1 MSVARRLRRHL
12 RAHSDTWV
20 LKRVLL
26 SLLVVGGLSCFT
38 LASTFALFTTEVT
51 NANGSIASGTLYLG
65 NQPSTSGSMCFSY
78 NGTANSNASCSALTG
93 SAVMYP
99 AGATATANI
108 TVTNGGTIA
117 GSTLALYMPSCSAAS
132 TTGAPSPGGGNPCT
146 TGGLEVEIM
155 ETGSNF
161 STANCGTSMNTAC
174 NCRYPETT
182 GTCAFFANTLNTLA
196 TTKNSATSMY
206 GLGEG
211 LAASQTRYFVIAMAL
226 PSTAANNLQ
235 GEAAQ
240 FNLTWNLSQ

>member
-1 MSVARRLRRHL
+1 MSSARRVRRHL
-12 RAHSDTWV
+12 RAHADTWV

-51 NANGSIASGTLYLG
+51 NANGSISSGTLYLG
-65 NQPSTSGSMCFSY
+65 NQPSTSGGMCFSY
-78 NGTANSNASCSALTG
+78 NGTLNSNTSCSPLTG
-93 SAVMYP
+93 SAVVYP
-99 AGATATANI
+99 GGSAATANI
-108 TVTNGGTIA
+108 TVTNGGTVP
-117 GSTLALYMPSCSAAS
+117 GSTLALYMPSCSTAT

-174 NCRYPETT
+174 NCRYPETS
-182 GTCAFFANTLNTLA
+182 GTCAFLANTLNTLA
-196 TTKNSATSMY
+196 TTKNSSSSMY
-206 GLGEG
+206 ALGKGLDVG
-211 LAASQTRYFVIAMAL
+211 QIRYFVIAMAL
-226 PSTAANNLQ
+226 PSSAANNLQ

>member
-1 MSVARRLRRHL
+1 
-12 RAHSDTWV
+12 
-20 LKRVLL
+20 
-26 SLLVVGGLSCFT
+26 
-38 LASTFALFTTEVT
+38 
-51 NANGSIASGTLYLG
+51 
-65 NQPSTSGSMCFSY
+65 
-78 NGTANSNASCSALTG
+78 
-93 SAVMYP
+93 
-99 AGATATANI
+99 
-108 TVTNGGTIA
+108 
-117 GSTLALYMPSCSAAS
+117 
-132 TTGAPSPGGGNPCT
+132 
-146 TGGLEVEIM
+146 M

-174 NCRYPETT
+174 NCRFPETT

-196 TTKNSATSMY
+196 TTKNSSTSMY